1 MFVTTYIKMMRVKK
15 NKNRVVRYIAY
26 FDYEGNLMK
35 IFSVGITNN
44 N

>member
-1 MFVTTYIKMMRVKK
+1 MMRVQIIKE
-15 NKNRVVRYIAY
+15 RVVRYIRYITY